1 MPHPTDIRTRTRSG
15 TKPRLLDLFCC
26 QGGAAK
32 GYADAGFDVT
42 GVDKDPQPRY
52 PFRFVQADAIAFVL
66 AHGAAFDFIHASPPC
81 QHDSECQ
88 RIQSNTHPDLI
99 ASTRTALETAGRP
112 WVMENVRGAVPK
124 LRAPVMLCGQ
134 MFRLANY
141 RHRFFETGGGFTLEQ
156 PGHPSHLVPQAK
168 MGRPVPPGHYGQFVG
183 NFSGVGLA
191 RRVLGVPWMN
201 RDGIRE
207 CIPPAYTQH
216 IGTAAL
222 ELLAAYRLEA
232 AA

>member
-1 MPHPTDIRTRTRSG
+1 MTQPTDIRRVRG
-15 TKPRLLDLFCC
+15 HRPRLLDLFCC

-42 GVDKDPQPRY
+42 GVDIAPQPRY
-52 PFRFVQADAIAFVL
+52 PYQFVQADAIAFVL
-66 AHGAAFDFIHASPPC
+66 EHGAAFDFIHASPPC

-88 RIQSNTHPDLI
+88 RIQGNQHPDLI
-99 ASTRTALETAGRP
+99 APTRTALEASGRP

-124 LRAPVMLCGQ
+124 LHRPVMLCGP
-134 MFRLANY
+134 MFGVDTY
-141 RHRFFETGGGFTLEQ
+141 RHRFFETGGGFTLDQ
-156 PGHPSHLVPQAK
+156 PGHPVHLVAQAK

-183 NFSGVGLA
+183 NFSGVDLA

-207 CIPPAYTQH
+207 CIPPAYTQW
-216 IGTAAL
+216 IGAVF
-222 ELLAAYRLEA
+222 LASLAPVLGA
-232 AA
+232 VA

>member
-1 MPHPTDIRTRTRSG
+1 MTQPAIIRRVPGRRPT
-15 TKPRLLDLFCC
+15 LLDLYCC
-26 QGGAAK
+26 QGGAGK
-32 GYADAGFDVT
+32 GYDDAGFDVT

-52 PFRFVQADAIAFVL
+52 PHRFFQADAITFVRE
-66 AHGAAFDFIHASPPC
+66 HGAAFDFIHASPPC

-99 ASTRTALETAGRP
+99 APTRTALETAGRP

-141 RHRFFETGGGFTLEQ
+141 RHRYFETGGGFTLAQ
-156 PGHPSHLVPQAK
+156 PGHPAHLVPQAK

-183 NFSGVGLA
+183 NFSGVDLA

-222 ELLAAYRLEA
+222 ELLAANPLEA

>member
-1 MPHPTDIRTRTRSG
+1 MTHAVPIGRSRR
-15 TKPRLLDLFCC
+15 PRLLDLFCC

-42 GVDKDPQPRY
+42 GVDLAPQPRY
-52 PFRFVQADAIAFVL
+52 PYTFVQADAIAFVR

-88 RIQSNTHPDLI
+88 RIQANDHPDLI
-99 ASTRTALETAGRP
+99 APTRTALETTGRP
-112 WVMENVRGAVPK
+112 WVIENVRGAVPK
-124 LRAPVMLCGQ
+124 LREPVMLCGQ

-141 RHRFFETGGGFTLEQ
+141 RHRYFETGGGFHLTQ
-156 PGHPSHLVPQAK
+156 PDHPAHLVPQAK

-183 NFSGVGLA
+183 NFSGVPLA
-191 RRVLGVPWMN
+191 RKVLGVPWMS

-207 CIPPAYTQH
+207 CIPPAYAEH
-216 IGTAAL
+216 IGRAAL
-222 ELLAAYRLEA
+222 AMLAPVLGVA
-232 AA
+232 A

>member
-1 MPHPTDIRTRTRSG
+1 MSYPTPIRRVRARR
-15 TKPRLLDLFCC
+15 PRLLDLFCC

-42 GVDKDPQPRY
+42 GVDIAPQPRY

-66 AHGAAFDFIHASPPC
+66 EHGAGFDFIHASPPC

-88 RIQSNTHPDLI
+88 RIQRNTHPDLI
-99 ASTRTALETAGRP
+99 APTRAALETTGRP
-112 WVMENVRGAVPK
+112 WLIENVRGAAPK
-124 LRAPVMLCGQ
+124 LREPVMLCGQ
-134 MFRLANY
+134 MFRLENY
-141 RHRFFETGGGFTLEQ
+141 RHRYFEPGGGFTLEQ
-156 PGHPSHLVPQAK
+156 PGHPTHLVPQAK

-183 NFSGVGLA
+183 NFSGVDLA

-207 CIPPAYTQH
+207 CIPPTYTHH
-216 IGTAAL
+216 IGTSALTHLTAAWL
-222 ELLAAYRLEA
+222 GVAA
-232 AA
+232 